1 MTDPPPRFASD
12 GMAPEESGRNTAND
26 TLATPDSRLPDLEQ
40 SIEKID
46 KQSIEQKIEQTIEQT
61 VTSPIEKTIEETTE
75 EVICA
80 TMERI
85 VTRLCAHRAQANVDL
100 VRQAYAYAHAAHAG
114 QTRSSGEPYIIH
126 PVEVTEILADLE
138 MDEQTLAAGLL
149 HDVVEDCGVTSEDL
163 MREFGPEVAHLVD
176 GVTKLQIAGVDEGK
190 KKDDSPE
197 ADQELSEALIARRKK
212 QADMAKNAANL
223 RKIFVA
229 MAKDLRVIVIKLAD
243 RLHNMR
249 TLGALSPARQFRMAN
264 ETLQIFAPLAHRLGI
279 WQLKWQLEDLSFKYV
294 EPEAY
299 QQVATMVARNRAE
312 RQAEVDE
319 AIQLLQARLKDA
331 GMDAQVKGR
340 PKHLYSIYNKMKQQ
354 KLEFTDL
361 YDLIALRIIVHTSP
375 ECYHALGVVSA
386 TWTPIPGMF
395 TDYIA
400 QSKSNLYQ
408 SLHIKV
414 LGLQQT
420 PLEVQIRTWE
430 MHRTAEFGIAAHWQY
445 KEGGRTSDLFERR
458 LSFLRQQMFDW
469 QADSKDPNEFM
480 RNITEDLF
488 TDQVFVMTPKG
499 DVIDLP
505 AGSSPIDFAFRV
517 HSAVGEHC
525 VGAKVNARLVPL
537 SYQVKNGDVLEIIT
551 RPNANPSRDW
561 LAFVKTSHAKNRIKA
576 YFKRLHH
583 AENIQNGREML
594 EKELHSQLA
603 HDAKSWGE
611 NPRELIKD
619 ENLRTIASQ
628 FNMPSETELLASI
641 GYGTLA
647 AGTVLNRLKPAP
659 ETTESAVKLGSKR
672 ADDRKLRITAGGVE
686 AENMLFR
693 RSRCCL
699 PIPGDDVIG
708 YVTRGRGLALH
719 RRECVN
725 AQHYLKIEGD
735 RCTPVEYVG
744 NDGQVYQVFL
754 EMSTIDRT
762 GLLADVTNIFAENKT
777 FITAIKTQSHR
788 DKTATMELAIEV
800 RNTEHLDLIIKK
812 LYGMGDLLDIRRATA
827 AREDTKG
834 K

>member
-1 MTDPPPRFASD
+1 MTQVSPRPALEWTP
-12 GMAPEESGRNTAND
+12 PEEVQDKAAQCSAQ
-26 TLATPDSRLPDLEQ
+26 ASLEA
-40 SIEKID
+40 
-46 KQSIEQKIEQTIEQT
+46 
-61 VTSPIEKTIEETTE
+61 VR
-75 EVICA
+75 A
-80 TMERI
+80 GMERI
-85 VTRLCAHRAQANVDL
+85 VTRLLEHRPQADVDL
-100 VRQAYAYAHAAHAG
+100 VRRAFECAHYAHRE

-149 HDVVEDCGVTSEDL
+149 HDVVEDCGITSEQLARD
-163 MREFGPEVAHLVD
+163 FGQEVAHLVD

-190 KKDDSPE
+190 KKDEKDSANAE
-197 ADQELSEALIARRKK
+197 EDQELSENFRARRKK

-249 TLGALSPARQFRMAN
+249 TLGALSPSRQFRMAT

-279 WQLKWQLEDLSFKYV
+279 WQLKWQLEDLAFKYV
-294 EPEAY
+294 EPDAY
-299 QQVATMVARNRAE
+299 QQIAALVARNRAE

-319 AIQLLQARLKDA
+319 AIVVLSAKLKEADI
-331 GMDAQVKGR
+331 DAQVKGR

-354 KLEFTDL
+354 GLEFTDL
-361 YDLIALRIIVHTSP
+361 YDLTALRVIVHTRP
-375 ECYHALGVVSA
+375 ECYHALGIVSGL
-386 TWTPIPGMF
+386 WKPIPGMY

-400 QSKSNLYQ
+400 QTKSNMYQ

-414 LGLQQT
+414 LGPNAT

-445 KEGGRTSDLFERR
+445 KEGGKTSEPFERR
-458 LSFLRQQMFDW
+458 LAFLRQQMFDW

-505 AGSSPIDFAFRV
+505 ANSSPIDFAYRV
-517 HSAVGEHC
+517 HSAVGDHC
-525 VGAKVNARLVPL
+525 VGAKVNGRLVPL

-551 RPNANPSRDW
+551 RPNANPSKDW
-561 LAFVKTSHAKNRIKA
+561 LALVKTSHAKTKIKA

-583 AENIQNGREML
+583 AENIQAGRELL
-594 EKELHSQLA
+594 EKELHTLLA
-603 HDAKSWGE
+603 HDAKAWGE
-611 NPRELIKD
+611 NPRDLLKD
-619 ENLRTIASQ
+619 ESLRGIASS
-628 FNMPSETELLASI
+628 FNMPSEIELLASI
-641 GYGTLA
+641 GYGTVA
-647 AGTVLNRLKPAP
+647 AATVLNRLKPAP
-659 ETTESAVKLGSKR
+659 EAQEPTFKLGSKR
-672 ADDRKLRITAGGVE
+672 ADDRKLRITADGVE
-686 AENMLFR
+686 AENVLFR

-699 PIPGDDVIG
+699 PIPGDDVVG
-708 YVTRGRGLALH
+708 YITRGRGMALH
-719 RRECVN
+719 RRACPN
-725 AQHYLKIEGD
+725 AQQYLKTEAD
-735 RCTPVEYVG
+735 RCQSVEYVG
-744 NDGQVYQVFL
+744 GDTQVYQVYL
-754 EMSTIDRT
+754 ILSTMDRT
-762 GLLADVTNIFAENKT
+762 GLLADVTNVFAENKT

-788 DKTATMELAIEV
+788 DKTATLELAIEV
-800 RNTEHLDLIIKK
+800 RNTEHLDMIIKK
-812 LYGMGDLLDIRRATA
+812 LYGLGDILNLHRATG
-827 AREDTKG
+827 AREEAKV

>member
-1 MTDPPPRFASD
+1 M
-12 GMAPEESGRNTAND
+12 
-26 TLATPDSRLPDLEQ
+26 
-40 SIEKID
+40 
-46 KQSIEQKIEQTIEQT
+46 
-61 VTSPIEKTIEETTE
+61 
-75 EVICA
+75 
-80 TMERI
+80 
-85 VTRLCAHRAQANVDL
+85 DL
-100 VRQAYAYAHAAHAG
+100 VRRAFARAKQAHEG
-114 QTRSSGEPYIIH
+114 QTRQSGEPYIIH

-149 HDVVEDCGVTSEDL
+149 HDVVEDCGVTSEQL
-163 MREFGPEVAHLVD
+163 TQEFGPEVAHLVD

-190 KKDDSPE
+190 KKDEEPAEDE
-197 ADQELSEALIARRKK
+197 DFSEAMIARRKK

-249 TLGALSPARQFRMAN
+249 TLGALAPARQFRMAT

-279 WQLKWQLEDLSFKYV
+279 WQLKWQLEDLSFKYAAPD
-294 EPEAY
+294 EYNQIA
-299 QQVATMVARNRAE
+299 ALVARNRSE

-319 AIQLLQARLKDA
+319 ATHALEDKLKEA
-331 GMDAQVKGR
+331 GIDAQIKGR

-361 YDLIALRIIVHTSP
+361 YDLIALRIIVHTRP

-414 LGLQQT
+414 LGPKST

-445 KEGGRTSDLFERR
+445 KEGGKTSDQFERR

-480 RNITEDLF
+480 RNVTDDLF

-505 AGSSPIDFAFRV
+505 AGSSPLDFAFRV

-525 VGAKVNARLVPL
+525 VGAKVNGRLVPL
-537 SYQVKNGDVLEIIT
+537 SYQVKNGDVLDIIT
-551 RPNANPSRDW
+551 RPNASPSRDW
-561 LAFVKTSHAKNRIKA
+561 LAFVKTSHAKSKIKA

-583 AENIQNGREML
+583 AENIQTGRELL
-594 EKELHSQLA
+594 EKELQHQLA

-619 ENLRTIASQ
+619 ESLRSVAGS
-628 FNMPSETELLASI
+628 FNMPSEIELLASI
-641 GYGTLA
+641 GYGTVA
-647 AGTVLNRLKPAP
+647 AATVLNRLKPAP
-659 ETTESAVKLGSKR
+659 ESLEPAIKLGSKR

-708 YVTRGRGLALH
+708 YITRGRGMALH
-719 RRECVN
+719 RRECPN
-725 AQHYLKIEGD
+725 ARQYLANEAD

-744 NDGQVYQVFL
+744 SDGQVYQVYL
-754 EMSTIDRT
+754 LLTSSDRT
-762 GLLADVTNIFAENKT
+762 GLLADVTNVFAENKT

-788 DKTATMELAIEV
+788 DKTATLELAIEV

-812 LYGMGDLLDIRRATA
+812 LYGLGDILDIHRAA
-827 AREDTKG
+827 GGREDAKG

>member
-1 MTDPPPRFASD
+1 MTHTPPRSALDWTPSDEGGRHTASD
-12 GMAPEESGRNTAND
+12 INSIPS
-26 TLATPDSRLPDLEQ
+26 TPDALETALEA
-40 SIEKID
+40 IEA
-46 KQSIEQKIEQTIEQT
+46 TL
-61 VTSPIEKTIEETTE
+61 
-75 EVICA
+75 CA
-80 TMERI
+80 TMEHI
-85 VTRLCAHRAQANVDL
+85 ITRLLSHRPQANVDL
-100 VRQAYAYAHAAHAG
+100 VRKAYAYAHAAHEG

-126 PVEVTEILADLE
+126 PVEVTEILVDLE

-163 MREFGPEVAHLVD
+163 VREFGAEVAHLVD

-190 KKDDSPE
+190 KNDKNETPDTDE
-197 ADQELSEALIARRKK
+197 DLSEALIARRKK

-279 WQLKWQLEDLSFKYV
+279 WQLKWQLEDLAFKYV

-299 QQVATMVARNRAE
+299 QEVAAMVARNRAE

-319 AIQLLQARLKDA
+319 ATQALVTKLKEA
-331 GMDAQVKGR
+331 GIDAQVKGR

-361 YDLIALRIIVHTSP
+361 YDLIALRIIVHTRP

-386 TWTPIPGMF
+386 TWTPIPGMY

-414 LGLQQT
+414 LGPKQT

-445 KEGGRTSDLFERR
+445 KEGGKTSDQFERR

-480 RNITEDLF
+480 RNITDDLF

-499 DVIDLP
+499 DIIDLP
-505 AGSSPIDFAFRV
+505 AGSTPVDFAFRV

-525 VGAKVNARLVPL
+525 IGAKVNARLVPL

-551 RPNANPSRDW
+551 RPSANPSRDW
-561 LAFVKTSHAKNRIKA
+561 LAFVKTSHAKSRIKV

-583 AENIQNGREML
+583 VENIQTGREML
-594 EKELHSQLA
+594 EKELHTLLG

-611 NPRELIKD
+611 NPRDLIKD
-619 ENLRTIASQ
+619 ESLRTIAAQ
-628 FNMPSETELLASI
+628 FNMPSETEMLASI

-647 AGTVLNRLKPAP
+647 AATVLNRLKPAP
-659 ETTESAVKLGSKR
+659 EISEPAVKLGSKR

-686 AENMLFR
+686 TENVLFG

-719 RRECVN
+719 RRQCPN
-725 AQHYLKIEGD
+725 AQQCLKNEAD

-744 NDGQVYQVFL
+744 NDGQVYQVYL
-754 EMSTIDRT
+754 VMSTLDRT

-812 LYGMGDLLDIRRATA
+812 LYGMGDLLDIHRATPG
-827 AREDTKG
+827 REDPKS